1 MDLNGSLHSPVSR
14 VLNADFY
21 PQHTMLSYA
30 SHTSVDL
37 NLHADSHSHRDLL
50 LWRMF
55 FFKSATIT
63 FMFSYV
69 VARKQCKKQGPALNL
84 LQRYGKR
91 SAGQIYWPA
100 GVITLTE
107 SLLVALLSL
116 GSIYKCHRASNPTV
130 SPLSWEKAPAIF
142 WLGLI
147 TYCSN
152 EE

>member
-1 MDLNGSLHSPVSR
+1 
-14 VLNADFY
+14 
-21 PQHTMLSYA
+21 
-30 SHTSVDL
+30 
-37 NLHADSHSHRDLL
+37 
-50 LWRMF
+50 
-55 FFKSATIT
+55 
-63 FMFSYV
+63 MFSYV
-69 VARKQCKKQGPALNL
+69 VARKQCKKQGQALNL

-91 SAGQIYWPA
+91 SVGRIYWPA